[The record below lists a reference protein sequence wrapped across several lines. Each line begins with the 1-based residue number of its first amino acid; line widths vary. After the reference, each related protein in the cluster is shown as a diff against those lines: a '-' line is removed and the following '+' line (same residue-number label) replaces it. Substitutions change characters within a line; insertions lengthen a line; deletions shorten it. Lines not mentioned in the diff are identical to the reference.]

1 MYINLNPAL
10 FLAKFKTGLNSRPD
24 TIANP
29 AKPFLFPVI
38 TILRIRFER
47 PIELVIIDI
56 GLAYSIQL
64 SNPSKVSKI
73 EDIEMIILLTFIQI
87 ICILNMN
94 ICTKRAHM

>member
-10 FLAKFKTGLNSRPD
+10 FLAKFKTGLNSRPV

-38 TILRIRFER
+38 TILRTRFER
-47 PIELVIIDI
+47 PIVLVIIDI

-64 SNPSKVSKI
+64 SNPSKVSEI
-73 EDIEMIILLTFIQI
+73 EDIDNDNITNIYTN
-87 ICILNMN
+87 NMY
-94 ICTKRAHM
+94 IEYEYMY